1 MNPTA
6 FVFVVALSLA
16 AANPV
21 WKEVCFNH
29 CHMDGA
35 PEFHNG
41 LDEACSAYRHV
52 LPKPKVY
59 GYCRKGFEHHFEMV
73 CRNMCGNQ
81 KHHMSMGE
89 AAGGQ
94 FCKQY
99 KRQMPKPGAHE
110 ACKHGHARGGAV
122 AHTWALAKLKEYN
135 ALKAATHASDQV
147 IEAVMEKEAEIEEEI
162 AQNHKNAD
170 GPITSEEIKSEF
182 AEIEKEEGLAGKQA
196 EELEL
201 AREAARA
208 AYDSTDETE
217 NPADLEEGD
226 GENATEIDL

>member
-6 FVFVVALSLA
+6 FVFVVALSLTV
-16 AANPV
+16 ANPV
-21 WKEVCFNH
+21 WKEVCFNY
-29 CHMDGA
+29 CH
-35 PEFHNG
+35 
-41 LDEACSAYRHV
+41 
-52 LPKPKVY
+52 
-59 GYCRKGFEHHFEMV
+59 KGFEPPFEMV

-81 KHHMSMGE
+81 VHHMSMGE

-99 KRQMPKPGAHE
+99 KRTMPKPGAHE
-110 ACKHGHARGGAV
+110 ACKHGHARGGSV
-122 AHTWALAKLKEYN
+122 AHTWALSKLKEYN
-135 ALKAATHASDQV
+135 ALKAATHASDDV
-147 IEAVMEKEAEIEEEI
+147 IEQVMEKEAEIEEEI
-162 AQNHKNAD
+162 AQNHQGDD
-170 GPITSEEIKSEF
+170 GTISLETVKKEF
-182 AEIEKEEGLAGKQA
+182 AQVEEEEGIAGKQA

-208 AYDSTDETE
+208 AYDSTEETE